1 MIKCENAITAR
12 EEKTWMNLFIGT
24 GELSLKGWEGYE
36 YVINRSSQGSVDK
49 LDESMKTTSCGQA
62 EVTVKDNIMLITV
75 ARSVLGLEANNNS
88 FYFKLADNVENSEDI
103 MDYYVTGC
111 SLPIGRMS
119 FRYVG

>member
-1 MIKCENAITAR
+1 
-12 EEKTWMNLFIGT
+12 MNLFIGT

-36 YVINRSSQGSVDK
+36 YVINRSSQGSVDR

-62 EVTVKDNIMLITV
+62 EVTVKDNVMLITV